1 MAMRNEK
8 TERITRIIT
17 NNKVP
22 QVFDIMADHG
32 TAVPRKGA
40 GMGKILRW
48 TRMTLMAGTMLST
61 ILFGGNG
68 LVQAA
73 PPELKGK
80 YEVLKDEHSTHQPG
94 KVKLIEFADFY
105 CPHCHHFDG
114 EGLPIL
120 EKEFGK
126 KLETTM
132 VGFPVI
138 RGKLPTPF
146 DMYEQAKLMGK
157 GNEMKK
163 VLFRTIHQ
171 DKVTGVLDRSIR
183 EVLIKEVGLDP
194 KAFEEGM
201 ASGKPAQLF
210 EEGRKWGERIKLQQT
225 PTILLD
231 GNIKVEKI
239 DPENLRL
246 VIQSIL
252 DADGK
257 R

>member
-1 MAMRNEK
+1 
-8 TERITRIIT
+8 
-17 NNKVP
+17 
-22 QVFDIMADHG
+22 
-32 TAVPRKGA
+32 
-40 GMGKILRW
+40 MGKIARW
-48 TRMTLMAGTMLST
+48 TSMTLIAGIQLAT
-61 ILFGGNG
+61 ILLGGSG
-68 LVQAA
+68 PVQAA

-80 YEVLKDEHSTHQPG
+80 YEVLKDEHSTHKPG
-94 KVKLIEFADFY
+94 KVKLVEFADFY

>member
-1 MAMRNEK
+1 MA
-8 TERITRIIT
+8 RI
-17 NNKVP
+17 VLWMWMMGA
-22 QVFDIMADHG
+22 VIMSAVVLAD
-32 TAVPRKGA
+32 VR
-40 GMGKILRW
+40 
-48 TRMTLMAGTMLST
+48 S
-61 ILFGGNG
+61 
-68 LVQAA
+68 VQAA
-73 PPELKGK
+73 SPNLKGQ
-80 YEVLKDEHSTHQPG
+80 YEILKDEPSTHQPG
-94 KVKLIEFADFY
+94 KVKLVEFADFY

-114 EGLPIL
+114 EGLAIL
-120 EKEFGK
+120 EKEFGN

-146 DMYEQAKLMGK
+146 DMYEQAKMMGK

-171 DKVTGVLDRSIR
+171 DKVTGVLDRSLRELLIR
-183 EVLIKEVGLDP
+183 EVGLDP

-210 EEGRKWGERIKLQQT
+210 EDGKKWGERIKLQQT
-225 PTILLD
+225 PTLLLD

-239 DPENLRL
+239 DPENLKL

-252 DADGK
+252 DADK
-257 R
+257 KK